1 MEAFMRYALAR
12 YKTYQREVA
21 YRIYVTD
28 CLRMITEN
36 TARFAKGSY
45 MKGRYADILKEP
57 VRDNRTG
64 EEIAAEVIQKAG
76 LVVIKRE
83 SI

>member
-1 MEAFMRYALAR
+1 MRYAVAR

-28 CLRMITEN
+28 CLRMMAEN
-36 TARFAKGSY
+36 TARFAKGTY
-45 MKGRYADILKEP
+45 VKKRYADFLQKP
-57 VRDNRTG
+57 AKDNRTG
-64 EEIAAEVIQKAG
+64 EEIVADVVKKAG
-76 LVVIKRE
+76 LVVIKNE

>member
-1 MEAFMRYALAR
+1 MRYAVAR

-28 CLRMITEN
+28 CLRMMTEN
-36 TARFAKGSY
+36 TARFAKGNY
-45 MKGRYADILKEP
+45 IKKRYADFLKNP
-57 VRDNRTG
+57 VQDNRTG
-64 EEIAAEVIQKAG
+64 EEIAADVIKKAG

-83 SI
+83 PI

>member
-1 MEAFMRYALAR
+1 MRYAVAR

-28 CLRMITEN
+28 CLRMMTEN
-36 TARFAKGSY
+36 TARFAKGNY
-45 MKGRYADILKEP
+45 ITKRYADFLKNP
-57 VRDNRTG
+57 VRNNRTG
-64 EEIAAEVIQKAG
+64 EEIAADVIKKAG

-83 SI
+83 PI